1 MNGAQLLVRALE
13 AQGVRTVFGYPGGAI
28 LPFYDALHGSRL
40 RHVLVRH
47 EQGAAIAADGF
58 ARGTGE
64 VGVCVATSG
73 PGATNLVTG
82 IANAYLDSV
91 PMLALTG
98 QVPTTVMGTDAFQEV
113 DVLGITMPIVKHSYL
128 ASDAADLPR
137 ILHEAMRI
145 ARSGRPGPVL
155 GDLPKDVLTAT
166 PPHPRPFALPPE
178 ESQVPDAGDLDAAL
192 ALLRAAQR
200 PLIYA
205 GGGVRIGKAVAEL
218 RAFARASRMPSVMT
232 LQALGAIPGHD
243 PLAMGMLGMHGLKAA
258 NLAVQQC
265 DLLLVAG
272 ARFDDRVTGVLARF
286 APKAKVIHLDVDPAE
301 VGKLRR
307 PDVAVIGEL
316 RQSLAALT
324 GEAFGGERWRR
335 ACRASKRAHAWNY
348 DMPGEGVYAPRMLR
362 DLAAAA
368 PSDTIVACDVG
379 QHQMWVAQ
387 HYPFGHPTQHLTSG
401 GLGTMGFGLP
411 AAIGAQFA
419 CPDRTVVNVSGD
431 GSFMMNV
438 QELAT
443 IRRYGLPIKMVVID
457 NQCLGMV
464 RQWQELFLDGRY
476 SEVDLS
482 DNPDFTRVA
491 ESFGIP
497 AFRLDRAADTP
508 AAIERLLRSPGPLLA
523 HVVIDREANVW
534 PFVPPGKPNDEMM
547 EAPCTP

>member
-1 MNGAQLLVRALE
+1 MNGAQLVVRALE
-13 AQGVRTVFGYPGGAI
+13 DEGVRTVFGYPGGAI
-28 LPFYDALHGSRL
+28 LPFYDALHGSKL

-47 EQGAAIAADGF
+47 EQGAALAADGF
-58 ARGTGE
+58 ARVTGE

-82 IANAYLDSV
+82 IANAFLDSV

-98 QVPTTVMGTDAFQEV
+98 QVPTSVMGTDAFQEV
-113 DVLGITMPIVKHSYL
+113 DVLGITMPIVKHSFL
-128 ASDAADLPR
+128 ATEAADLPYV
-137 ILHEAMRI
+137 IHKAMRI

-155 GDLPKDVLTAT
+155 VDLPKDVLNRVPTCPTPFELNSERWSRPTA
-166 PPHPRPFALPPE
+166 
-178 ESQVPDAGDLDAAL
+178 ESLDGAL
-192 ALLRAAQR
+192 ALLGGAKR

-218 RAFARASRMPSVMT
+218 RAFATASQMPSVMT
-232 LQALGAIPGHD
+232 LQALGAIPGAH

-258 NLAVQQC
+258 NFAVQQC
-265 DLLLVAG
+265 DLLLVVG
-272 ARFDDRVTGVLARF
+272 ARFDDRVTGVLAKF
-286 APKAKVIHLDVDPAE
+286 APNAKVVHLDVDPAE

-316 RQSLAALT
+316 RHALTALT
-324 GEAFGGERWRR
+324 GRRYGTDDWRN
-335 ACRASKRAHAWNY
+335 ACSESKRAHAWDY
-348 DMPGEGVYAPRMLR
+348 DMPGDGVYAPRMLR
-362 DLAAAA
+362 DLAQAA
-368 PSDTIVACDVG
+368 PRDAIVACDVG

-387 HYPFGHPTQHLTSG
+387 HYPFQHPTQHLTSG

-419 CPDRTVVNVSGD
+419 RPGRTVINVSGD

-443 IRRYGLPIKMVVID
+443 VRRYGLPIKMIVID

-464 RQWQELFLDGRY
+464 RQWQELFLDRRY

-497 AFRLDRAADTP
+497 AFRLDKGADTG
-508 AAIERLLRSPGPLLA
+508 AAIERLLAAPGPLLA

>member
-1 MNGAQLLVRALE
+1 MNGAQLLVRPLE
-13 AQGVRTVFGYPGGAI
+13 EQGVRTVFGYPGGAI
-28 LPFYDALHGSRL
+28 LPFYDALHGSKL

-47 EQGAAIAADGF
+47 EQAAAIAADGF
-58 ARGTGE
+58 ARVTGE

-113 DVLGITMPIVKHSYL
+113 DVLGITMPIVKHSFL
-128 ASDAADLPR
+128 ATDAADLPR
-137 ILHEAMRI
+137 VLHEAMEI

-155 GDLPKDVLTAT
+155 VDLPKDVLNAV
-166 PPHPRPFALPPE
+166 PARPLRREAHRPLV
-178 ESQVPDAGDLDAAL
+178 SCPDPGDLDAARR
-192 ALLRAAQR
+192 LLGAARR

-218 RAFARASRMPSVMT
+218 RAFARSSQMPTVMT
-232 LQALGAIPGHD
+232 LQALGAIPGTD
-243 PLAMGMLGMHGLKAA
+243 PLSMGMLGMHGLKAA
-258 NLAVQQC
+258 NFAVQQC

-286 APKAKVIHLDVDPAE
+286 APNAKVVHLDVDPAE

-316 RQSLAALT
+316 RLSLSALT
-324 GEAFGGERWRR
+324 GEPYGDETWRQ
-335 ACRASKRAHAWNY
+335 ACRDSKRAHAWDY

-368 PSDTIVACDVG
+368 PSDAIVACDVG

-387 HYPFGHPTQHLTSG
+387 HYPFDHPAQHLTSG

-419 CPDRTVVNVSGD
+419 RPDRTVINVSGD

-443 IRRYGLPIKMVVID
+443 VRRYGLPIKMIVID

-464 RQWQELFLDGRY
+464 RQWQELFLDRRY

-497 AFRLDRAADTP
+497 AFRLDRVADTP
-508 AAIERLLRSPGPLLA
+508 AAIHRLLNTPGPLLA

-547 EAPCTP
+547 EAPCMP